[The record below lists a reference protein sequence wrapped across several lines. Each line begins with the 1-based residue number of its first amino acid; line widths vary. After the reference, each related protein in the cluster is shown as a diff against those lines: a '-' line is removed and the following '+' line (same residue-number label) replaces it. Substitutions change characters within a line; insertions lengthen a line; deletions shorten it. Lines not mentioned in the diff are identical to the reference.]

1 MTSPA
6 PLVVRPLREQVYDH
20 LRLMMDRGE
29 LRPGGFLDLDALAGS
44 LGVSRTPL
52 REALLRLEADG
63 FVAILPRRGIEVKAL
78 TLGEI
83 KQLYEIVGALESAA
97 LLAVAPRIG
106 KDDLKRLRLLNREM
120 AAAVEAGDFDGY
132 YARNLAFHDVY
143 LGKSDNARL
152 RGQVDVCKRRL
163 YDWPRRE
170 GFVPEWE
177 RNSTCE
183 HAAFVR
189 RLERGDARGAADHL
203 RDVHWSF
210 AVQERFVRR
219 YYFAQ
224 GAEAGAGAEMR
235 ADGAKG
241 ARVEKRADGAK
252 GARAAREAVRGAR
265 RGRAEARP

>member
-1 MTSPA
+1 MTAPA

-29 LRPGGFLDLDALAGS
+29 LRPGGFLDLDALARS

-78 TLGEI
+78 TLDEI
-83 KQLYEIVGALESAA
+83 RQLYEIVGALESAA

-106 KDDLKRLRLLNREM
+106 EGDLKRLRLLNREM
-120 AAAVEAGDFDGY
+120 AAAVATGDFDGY

-143 LGKSDNARL
+143 LGKCDNPRL
-152 RGQVDVCKRRL
+152 RRQVDVCKRRL

-177 RNSTCE
+177 RNSTRE

-224 GAEAGAGAEMR
+224 GAEAGAGAEKR
-235 ADGAKG
+235 AGGAKG
-241 ARVEKRADGAK
+241 ADTGKRADGTKDA
-252 GARAAREAVRGAR
+252 GAEREAVRGAR
-265 RGRAEARP
+265 RGRAGARP